1 MQITAKASFGDR
13 FLIKGIITGFLILVM
28 LIPSVFVLNLVEE
41 RKERQQEVIAEV
53 SSKWASA
60 QTLSGP
66 FLIVPYE
73 RTFIDADKKPA
84 VVTEQLIVL
93 PEQLMVNGT
102 VQPQIKQRSIYKVAL
117 YKSSIKLDGHF
128 DLKNIAAGENE
139 TILWSKASLCMGLTD
154 SRGIEAQMQSTAA
167 QMPLTFDAGI
177 PENGLAER
185 GVSVPVDLSK
195 VLADSRLDFTIP
207 LSVRGSESLQVLP
220 LGKTSSMQL
229 RSEWESPSYIG
240 KFLPQHNPDMKGFDA
255 KWQVLHFNRDFPQIW
270 KNRSYKATEYAFGV
284 SLIQPADNYAKTMR
298 SVKYA
303 ILFIG
308 LMFGFFFLLEIMLGY
323 RVHPVQ
329 YVLVGIALIVFYT
342 LLLSIGELLTFNIA
356 YAMATFATVS
366 LITLYA
372 KQLFV
377 KWSNALLIGGFLFGL
392 YAFIYVLIQLEDTS
406 LLAGS
411 IGLFLLVALAMY
423 FSRKINWYQ
432 QPAAVVAPEVEA

>member
-1 MQITAKASFGDR
+1 
-13 FLIKGIITGFLILVM
+13 
-28 LIPSVFVLNLVEE
+28 
-41 RKERQQEVIAEV
+41 
-53 SSKWASA
+53 
-60 QTLSGP
+60 
-66 FLIVPYE
+66 
-73 RTFIDADKKPA
+73 
-84 VVTEQLIVL
+84 
-93 PEQLMVNGT
+93 
-102 VQPQIKQRSIYKVAL
+102 
-117 YKSSIKLDGHF
+117 
-128 DLKNIAAGENE
+128 
-139 TILWSKASLCMGLTD
+139 MGLTD

-195 VLADSRLDFTIP
+195 VMADGRLDFTIP

-270 KNRSYKATEYAFGV
+270 KNRSYKAAEYAFGV

-356 YAMATFATVS
+356 YGIATFATVS

-432 QPAAVVAPEVEA
+432 QPAAVVAPEEEA